1 MSMEKIKVA
10 VCKLSDLAPESNKAF
25 TVDERSVLIC
35 RTSAGL
41 YAVENRCT
49 HMLSPLEG
57 GKMRGVH
64 LFCPKHGAR
73 FDLRTGVPNA
83 LARTPIQTYPVSVTD
98 DVVEIELNEELQ

>member
-1 MSMEKIKVA
+1 M
-10 VCKLSDLAPESNKAF
+10 ESNKAF
-25 TVDERSVLIC
+25 MVEGCSVLIC

-41 YAVENRCT
+41 FAVENRCT
-49 HMLSPLEG
+49 HLLSPLEG

-83 LARTPIQTYPVSVTD
+83 LAKTPIQIYPVE
-98 DVVEIELNEELQ
+98 VVEGEVQIELT